1 MSILDDVWCHY
12 DASLN
17 SVKHL
22 KNSRTRMKI
31 KHRFTDVF
39 KTVRE
44 TLASKGVH
52 HMHGGFDEN
61 LEPQVGFSFTPQ
73 DESEG
78 VQVPSFEMQICTMID
93 YEKWGRQNVVVG
105 PEMQE
110 AFADTELGK
119 VPSKYLKFPFPAYW
133 IALPGNED
141 IVCWGGTP
149 ETKIN
154 DAAHGLGLYGTGWHS
169 VKGAYVIARDNCMLV
184 HMWAPEPQD
193 KGIRER
199 IEDKFNVEQDG
210 TDDWGH
216 TWFSFRFN
224 SEQDIEQALI
234 AQFENPDNE
243 IHDPSLA
250 DGQTNF
256 WGADMNF
263 RGDGD
268 EIHRRV
274 TESAV
279 RLLRIIIN
287 SALYMTSPKPDLKRI
302 TSGPERHL
310 KAAQDLEELASRS
323 EGRAARKLRREAEN
337 KRRKAARAKSPVVW
351 IGPQIEAKLNQ
362 AHNSGERQEHS
373 KRKGHVRKGHW
384 HPFRTGAM
392 KRDDGTK
399 IPNEER
405 GRIFH
410 WIPPTWCGDLDTK
423 QESQTYAFREV

>member
-12 DASLN
+12 DASLK
-17 SVKHL
+17 VTTM
-22 KNSRTRMKI
+22 KNTRSRMNLSYRW
-31 KHRFTDVF
+31 TDMF

-44 TLASKGVH
+44 TLKLKGETNR
-52 HMHGGFDEN
+52 GGFDEN
-61 LEPQVGFSFTPQ
+61 LNPQVGFNFTPR
-73 DESEG
+73 DEPSHNVE
-78 VQVPSFEMQICTMID
+78 VPSFEMQINTMLD
-93 YEKWGRQNVVVG
+93 YERWGRQNVVIG
-105 PEMQE
+105 PQMQE

-133 IALPGNED
+133 IALPENED

-149 ETKIN
+149 ETKI
-154 DAAHGLGLYGTGWHS
+154 DDGAHGLGVYGTGWHS
-169 VKGAYVIARDNCMLV
+169 ARGAYVIARKNCLLV

-193 KGIRER
+193 AGIRKR
-199 IEDKFNVEQDG
+199 LEDKFNVEQG
-210 TDDWGH
+210 GGDDWGH
-216 TWFSFRFN
+216 TWFSFSFKG
-224 SEQDIEQALI
+224 EQDLEETLI
-234 AQFENPDNE
+234 AQFDNPDNE
-243 IHDPSLA
+243 VHDPNLA

-263 RGDGD
+263 REDGD

-274 TESAV
+274 KESAV
-279 RLLRIIIN
+279 RLLRIVIN

-302 TSGPERHL
+302 PSSAERHT
-310 KAAQDLEELASRS
+310 KAAQDLEDLANRS
-323 EGRAARKLRREAEN
+323 EGRSARKLRREAEN

-351 IGPQIEAKLNQ
+351 IGPQIEAKLTQ
-362 AHNSGERQEHS
+362 ARNSGERQEHS

-423 QESQTYAFREV
+423 QDSQTYAFREV